1 MNSVERGNLGYKPRT
16 LSRSL
21 PNHSD
26 VCFYPDAVNFQLDEL
41 RQVFILAVNIHHPTL
56 LYSLQLS
63 AGGIEDVPRI
73 DYIARMQIVSELAQD
88 KCVQL
93 RNALGSA
100 AYIRSRFVM
109 LAQEHHFFF

>member
-16 LSRSL
+16 LTQPPPIIRMC
-21 PNHSD
+21 
-26 VCFYPDAVNFQLDEL
+26 VYPDAVNFQLDEL

-88 KCVQL
+88 KCVSASQCSWERSL
-93 RNALGSA
+93 YTLSLYNARTGTPL
-100 AYIRSRFVM
+100 
-109 LAQEHHFFF
+109 LL

>member
-1 MNSVERGNLGYKPRT
+1 MCV
-16 LSRSL
+16 
-21 PNHSD
+21 
-26 VCFYPDAVNFQLDEL
+26 YPDAVNLQLDEF
-41 RQVFILAVNIHHPTL
+41 RQVFILTVNIHHPTL

-93 RNALGSA
+93 RNAK
-100 AYIRSRFVM
+100 
-109 LAQEHHFFF
+109 